1 MKSAKH
7 RIGHIVLT
15 ICAIVRT
22 DSLTLIGRPRL
33 TSSSFLTNSSTRKNL
48 SHRVPNITDR
58 LRGGFVTLSMMNTS
72 DQKNDGSSSSSVTK
86 SVPSLEELQ
95 ASSLALYEK
104 LRSCK
109 DGYMSA
115 PLNSALN
122 ILADA
127 LRLYGPEQLFASYN
141 GGKDAEVLLHLMRA
155 VFAKYSADQGIICQ
169 PKLIYFAVTDEF
181 KEVLAHLNDSER
193 MLRLDL
199 QRYDCGIA
207 TGLG

>member
-1 MKSAKH
+1 MISAKN

-15 ICAIVRT
+15 LCALVRT
-22 DSLTLIGRPRL
+22 DSLSLIGRPR
-33 TSSSFLTNSSTRKNL
+33 TNSFLTGFHTRKNL
-48 SHRVPNITDR
+48 SHRIPNVTDR
-58 LRGGFVTLSMMNTS
+58 LRGGFVALSMMNTS
-72 DQKNDGSSSSSVTK
+72 DQKNDGSSNSSNSATK

-127 LRLYGPEQLFASYN
+127 LRLYGPDQLFASYN

-155 VFAKYSADQGIICQ
+155 VFAKYSADKGIICQ

-199 QRYDCGIA
+199 KRYDCGIA

>member
-1 MKSAKH
+1 MKSAKN

-15 ICAIVRT
+15 ICALVRT
-22 DSLTLIGRPRL
+22 DSLTLIGRRPRA
-33 TSSSFLTNSSTRKNL
+33 SSFLTNSRNL
-48 SHRVPNITDR
+48 SHRVPHIKDR
-58 LRGGFVTLSMMNTS
+58 LRGGFVALAMMSAS
-72 DQKNDGSSSSSVTK
+72 DQKNDGSSSSSNSVTK
-86 SVPSLEELQ
+86 PVPSLEELQ

-193 MLRLDL
+193 MFRLDL
-199 QRYDCGIA
+199 KRYDCGIA